1 MTRLKLNRGILMKNF
16 NEEVINLLARLLQKD
31 KNELINNLNS
41 RNNWD
46 SLTHMEIVFLLES
59 EFEITF
65 DYGEIRSI
73 LTIDD
78 LIKTVNIKINEKC

>member
-1 MTRLKLNRGILMKNF
+1 MKNF

>member
-1 MTRLKLNRGILMKNF
+1 MKNF

-65 DYGEIRSI
+65 DYDEIRSI